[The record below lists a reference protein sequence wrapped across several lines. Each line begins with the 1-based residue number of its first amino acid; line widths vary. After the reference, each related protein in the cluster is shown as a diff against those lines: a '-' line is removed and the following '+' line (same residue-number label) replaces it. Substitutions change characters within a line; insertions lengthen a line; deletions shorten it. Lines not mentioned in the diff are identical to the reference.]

1 MTNGAIQVAPF
12 GVDFAGRKRAFLQRQ
27 RSSSGGC
34 SGLIVQ
40 LPWNEGFGV
49 LGRKLDNL
57 QGFTPLL
64 GVPEVILDL
73 LTQPTFGAGVKRDG

>member
-1 MTNGAIQVAPF
+1 MHYCSYTNFDCQTGGGARFYEAE
-12 GVDFAGRKRAFLQRQ
+12 

-40 LPWNEGFGV
+40 IPWNEGFGV

>member
-1 MTNGAIQVAPF
+1 MA
-12 GVDFAGRKRAFLQRQ
+12 
-27 RSSSGGC
+27 RSDSRHSERILRFEKGFFYSFNVRVQGSC
-34 SGLIVQ
+34 AGLIAQ
-40 LPWNEGFGV
+40 LPWNDGFGV

-64 GVPEVILDL
+64 GVPKVILDL

>member
-1 MTNGAIQVAPF
+1 M
-12 GVDFAGRKRAFLQRQ
+12 
-27 RSSSGGC
+27 
-34 SGLIVQ
+34 Q